1 MPITCLR
8 NLKVGQTMPLIPI
21 PQRGT
26 CGSGPCLQAPVTFR
40 NGLIRRRRTTMT
52 SFTFFP
58 PFFPI
63 FLPLERKPDPDEY
76 KEIADAIRWAAMT
89 PAERKAERE
98 AERKALEADRKQAS
112 RITKR
117 QHYCS

>member
-1 MPITCLR
+1 
-8 NLKVGQTMPLIPI
+8 
-21 PQRGT
+21 
-26 CGSGPCLQAPVTFR
+26 
-40 NGLIRRRRTTMT
+40 MT

-112 RITKR
+112 KDYKEAALLFLIIVPTVIGIAAIL
-117 QHYCS
+117 HYCGVIH